1 MDNSQFRAFLHND
14 TKAPGTK
21 NDAAASGFK
30 KPTLGSRMRP
40 SVPMTPRSV
49 AGYNSSRDFAR
60 QVAEHESR
68 SDGQPPTKKFKSSAA
83 PKGTKLAA
91 GYSDR
96 TNARRA
102 GADDEET
109 QDDKEKRLKALEEMY
124 KLQQIDEAT
133 FENLKREIG
142 IGGSLGTT
150 HLVKGLDW
158 RLLERV
164 RRGEDLNAV
173 PQSEKEEGVEDSK
186 VDLDDELDRALE
198 TDVTA
203 KTATSRRTSTDDQS
217 EDTSAPRVTTRD
229 EILRKLKES
238 RTGQPASSQV
248 PEPSLGGKFKKV
260 GADTKTNKKKF
271 VEMVNGRRREVLL
284 ITNKDGSTKRKTRW
298 LDKEEDVAP
307 KKSEP
312 LGMEVPAEFLEK
324 QKALLEKEAAEE
336 DEDDDIFGGVAAY
349 DPLAGLNSDGEESDG
364 EVHDPA
370 EPDSQAGLQQPTRGQ
385 KPRNYFGGHKDS
397 DEVEDRSNPITKDA
411 TLQAALKRA
420 VMLRRN
426 EETGKDEN
434 DGGVRDSDP
443 DREAKHKQFLARL
456 KEQDRADA
464 ADMDLGFGESRFGDD
479 DDEDGEIWDGEE
491 GEGKKPVR
499 KRGGKKRKGDK
510 DNVNDVMSVLE
521 GRAKKA

>member
-1 MDNSQFRAFLHND
+1 M
-14 TKAPGTK
+14 
-21 NDAAASGFK
+21 
-30 KPTLGSRMRP
+30 
-40 SVPMTPRSV
+40 
-49 AGYNSSRDFAR
+49 
-60 QVAEHESR
+60 R
-68 SDGQPPTKKFKSSAA
+68 SDGQPPTKKFRSSAA
-83 PKGTKLAA
+83 PKGTRLAA

-142 IGGSLGTT
+142 IGGSLGST

-158 RLLERV
+158 RLLERI
-164 RRGEDLNAV
+164 RRGEDVNAA
-173 PQSEKEEGVEDSK
+173 PTTKKEEEPEDNK
-186 VDLDDELDRALE
+186 VDFDDELDRALE
-198 TDVTA
+198 IDVEA
-203 KTATSRRTSTDDQS
+203 KTSVSQREQPDDTQP
-217 EDTSAPRVTTRD
+217 EEIVAPQATTRD

-238 RTGQPASSQV
+238 RAGKPSSNQA

-260 GADTKTNKKKF
+260 GSENKSNKKKF
-271 VEMVNGRRREVLL
+271 VESVNGRRREVLV
-284 ITNKDGSTKRKTRW
+284 ITNKDGTTKRKTRW
-298 LDKEEDVAP
+298 LDTEEDVAA
-307 KKSEP
+307 KESKP
-312 LGMEVPAEFLEK
+312 LGMEVPEEFLAK
-324 QKALLEKEAAEE
+324 QKALLEKQAAEE

-349 DPLAGLNSDGEESDG
+349 DPLAGINSESDESDG
-364 EVHDPA
+364 DVPDPVK
-370 EPDSQAGLQQPTRGQ
+370 PGSQAHPEQAAQDR
-385 KPRNYFGGHKDS
+385 KPKNYFDQQMDDGGG
-397 DEVEDRSNPITKDA
+397 EDRTNPLTKDP
-411 TLQAALKRA
+411 TLLAALKRA
-420 VMLRRN
+420 ASIRRK
-426 EETGKDEN
+426 EDTGNDEGT
-434 DGGVRDSDP
+434 DVHDLDP
-443 DREAKHKQFLARL
+443 DRAAKHRQFLARL

-491 GEGKKPVR
+491 GEGKKPAR

>member
-1 MDNSQFRAFLHND
+1 
-14 TKAPGTK
+14 
-21 NDAAASGFK
+21 
-30 KPTLGSRMRP
+30 
-40 SVPMTPRSV
+40 
-49 AGYNSSRDFAR
+49 
-60 QVAEHESR
+60 
-68 SDGQPPTKKFKSSAA
+68 
-83 PKGTKLAA
+83 
-91 GYSDR
+91 
-96 TNARRA
+96 
-102 GADDEET
+102 
-109 QDDKEKRLKALEEMY
+109 
-124 KLQQIDEAT
+124 
-133 FENLKREIG
+133 
-142 IGGSLGTT
+142 
-150 HLVKGLDW
+150 
-158 RLLERV
+158 
-164 RRGEDLNAV
+164 
-173 PQSEKEEGVEDSK
+173 
-186 VDLDDELDRALE
+186 
-198 TDVTA
+198 
-203 KTATSRRTSTDDQS
+203 
-217 EDTSAPRVTTRD
+217 
-229 EILRKLKES
+229 
-238 RTGQPASSQV
+238 
-248 PEPSLGGKFKKV
+248 
-260 GADTKTNKKKF
+260 
-271 VEMVNGRRREVLL
+271 MVNGRRREVLL

>member
-14 TKAPGTK
+14 SKAPGTK
-21 NDAAASGFK
+21 NDTSASGFK
-30 KPTLGSRMRP
+30 KPTLGSRMRS

-49 AGYNSSRDFAR
+49 VGYNSTRDFAR
-60 QVAEHESR
+60 QVAEHESK

-96 TNARRA
+96 TNARRV
-102 GADDEET
+102 GADKEET

-133 FENLKREIG
+133 FESLKREIG

-164 RRGEDLNAV
+164 RRGEDVNAV
-173 PQSEKEEGVEDSK
+173 PQPEKEEDVEDNK
-186 VDLDDELDRALE
+186 GDLDDELDRALE
-198 TDVTA
+198 IDVTA
-203 KTATSRRTSTDDQS
+203 NSAASRKESIDEQS
-217 EDTSAPRVTTRD
+217 EEGIAPQVTTRD
-229 EILRKLKES
+229 EILRQLKES
-238 RTGQPASSQV
+238 RAGNVASSQV
-248 PEPSLGGKFKKV
+248 AEPSLGGKFKKV
-260 GADTKTNKKKF
+260 GSDSKTNKKKF
-271 VEMVNGRRREVLL
+271 VETVNGRRREVLL

-298 LDKEEDVAP
+298 LDKEEDAAP
-307 KKSEP
+307 KQSEP

-324 QKALLEKEAAEE
+324 QKALLEKQAAEE

-349 DPLAGLNSDGEESDG
+349 DPLAGLNSEEEESGG
-364 EVHDPA
+364 EMRGPTK
-370 EPDSQAGLQQPTRGQ
+370 PDSQAKPQQAIQDQ
-385 KPRNYFGGHKDS
+385 KPRNYFGGPKNS
-397 DEVEDRSNPITKDA
+397 DEVQDRSNPITKDA

-420 VMLRRN
+420 AMLRRD
-426 EETGKDEN
+426 EESGKDEK
-434 DGGVRDSDP
+434 DGGVGDSDL

-456 KEQDRADA
+456 KEQDRVDA

-491 GEGKKPVR
+491 GEGKKTAR